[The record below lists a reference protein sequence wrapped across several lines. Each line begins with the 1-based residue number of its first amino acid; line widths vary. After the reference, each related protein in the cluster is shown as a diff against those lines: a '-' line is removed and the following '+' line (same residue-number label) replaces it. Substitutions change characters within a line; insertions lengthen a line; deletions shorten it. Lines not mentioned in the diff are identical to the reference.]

1 VSITNR
7 LKFWRTSAA
16 KTVGVTAALAVF
28 ASVLV
33 ASPASATDDRI
44 NVDYWVTGPDSAT
57 VCVSLTGDDELAYYP
72 DGNGNLIQTDVS
84 EALTIDD
91 STTDELSS
99 ATIDYAGDIEC
110 GDWAFYITDIYVGDW
125 NEINFRFDAWV
136 TDGDNDVWAEGSTD
150 NHQYVQWYE
159 GTPWWTYYV
168 WTSDIND
175 NSESE
180 VGLAWNNDYIQ
191 DERHSAYYCLDN
203 DTYDAGWVD
212 DLGDDDNDYAT
223 FSEDVYD
230 DPIVYVYDLTAGE
243 FVADSNTSGTDVT
256 IYDVYEDDEV
266 GFEHCDGW
274 DREFWIEGLELGH
287 TYEFQAQYE
296 VETYMTWDDGN
307 SSWWEDS
314 TVYTIGF
321 DRSVN
326 FTPLDIRQNLVGV
339 LPSDNDG
346 RDGENEYWE
355 ESEDLNGWSWDWYY
369 FVSGDAE
376 QYENTQYTNVDVI
389 LPEMQGEVEGNYAE
403 FDSVSGADVE
413 DRWTITDDWSGNAWW
428 AYWEEDA
435 YYELYDGN
443 NELWDD
449 YWTDACDVNGA
460 DVNNYEEEFYSDY
473 ADDEAG
479 LGTCNWWGNA
489 DTWYYERGNEDYY
502 DNGRWGHLPN
512 FEGQAFVGMY
522 DWENSSWDSANDYQN
537 DYDVLEGLSNSYSS
551 TFDWDFDADNV
562 RATGSDSIQVALATG
577 TGYDYYC
584 GDGDVE
590 ESVEVD
596 ASNATFHVRA
606 LPNYGQ
612 DADYDS
618 EDGYYE
624 NGQSDTGYDNYT
636 GNEEYPESR
645 LYAVDYTFAPGDYWY
660 EGEDIYNCGSDNKA
674 TVIFDLE
681 SYDQDEDGTLEPWET
696 LEPGTTYS
704 IEVSATF
711 DRIENDSD
719 DDQYGDGNYDFV
731 SFSSYDNA
739 YATTYLESHV
749 DVVSENTAKF
759 EINLQDSHYT
769 DRHNLDQAGYLAWN
783 ECTDWEEG
791 IDCASYVSGLDSWQD
806 FNIGDI
812 NRVTVTSD
820 AAVEFIDGDKHLVFE
835 RSDLNA
841 DTTYQVVF
849 GLDYFQTDSSSDD
862 SNQESLRKEM
872 EDTLDYDNCEDEA
885 FYDVDTANGTDC
897 YNSTTENDLYRT
909 DVHQF
914 RTLGA
919 PELDAVTTV
928 DNDAAQDGTDTNTT
942 ITLEFSE
949 NVVAGSGLIEIVRA
963 SDDKVVMSVRP
974 SASSNVAID
983 GNVVT
988 ITAGKNFDYS
998 TGYHVYVQAGAFEDE
1013 DGVAF
1018 AGNDNNVTT
1027 FTTEDKPEE
1036 IGTADIALLGDFKR
1050 TISVN
1055 LKKAVAFE
1063 TVQVWWHEH
1072 HSTKL
1077 FYAGS
1082 ITLDENGDGDFTRV
1096 LPRLGM
1102 RDNVIITLGRHT
1114 VASQIVATS

>member
-1 VSITNR
+1 M
-7 LKFWRTSAA
+7 
-16 KTVGVTAALAVF
+16 GVTAALAVF
-28 ASVLV
+28 GSVLV
-33 ASPASATDDRI
+33 ASPASAVDDRI

-57 VCVSLTGDDELAYYP
+57 VCVSLSGDDELAEYP
-72 DGNGNLIQTDVS
+72 DGNGGLTYTDVS
-84 EALTIDD
+84 EALTIDEAN
-91 STTDELSS
+91 SGELSS
-99 ATIDYAGDIEC
+99 ATITYAGDIDC

-136 TDGDNDVWAEGSTD
+136 TDGENDVWAEGSTD
-150 NHQYVQWYE
+150 NHTVYQDYVDDPDYVYSVY
-159 GTPWWTYYV
+159 TPGVDDSSY
-168 WTSDIND
+168 SD
-175 NSESE
+175 
-180 VGLAWNNDYIQ
+180 VGLAWNNDVIQ
-191 DERHSAYYCLDN
+191 DERHAAYYCLSN
-203 DTYDAGWVD
+203 DYSTSATV
-212 DLGDDDNDYAT
+212 DDDNDIFFDDYI
-223 FSEDVYD
+223 SYYEDIVG

-243 FVADSNTSGTDVT
+243 FVADTNTSGTDVT
-256 IYDVYEDDEV
+256 IYDVYDDDEWD
-266 GFEHCDGW
+266 FEHCES

-287 TYEFQAQYE
+287 TYEFQAQFE
-296 VETYMTWDDGN
+296 VRTDMYFDDG
-307 SSWWEDS
+307 DS
-314 TVYTIGF
+314 DWGSHDIVYTIGF

-326 FTPLDIRQNLVGV
+326 FTPLDVRQNLVGV
-339 LPSDNDG
+339 VPSDNDG
-346 RDGENEYWE
+346 RDGENEYWWDQ
-355 ESEDLNGWSWDWYY
+355 EDLNGWSWDWYE
-369 FVSGDAE
+369 FVTGDAE

-389 LPEMQGEVEGNYAE
+389 LPEMQGSIEGDYTNL
-403 FDSVSGADVE
+403 DSVTGADVE
-413 DRWTITDDWSGNAWW
+413 DRWEISQDWSGNAGW
-428 AYWEEDA
+428 AYFEYDA
-435 YYELYDGN
+435 NFELYDTN
-443 NELWDD
+443 NWMWDD
-449 YWTDACDVNGA
+449 YWTDTCYINGA
-460 DVNNYEEEFYSDY
+460 DVNNYQEEFWSDY
-473 ADDEAG
+473 ADDWSGAG
-479 LGTCNWWGNA
+479 VCNGEYG
-489 DTWYYERGNEDYY
+489 DDWYDWRGFTDMNDE
-502 DNGRWGHLPN
+502 GRWGHLPN

-522 DWENSSWDSANDYQN
+522 DWQNASNNDGANNFQEEN
-537 DYDVLEGLSNSYSS
+537 DVLEGLSNSYSS

-562 RATGSDSIQVALATG
+562 RATGTDSIQLALATG
-577 TGYDYYC
+577 TGYDWDC
-584 GDGDVE
+584 GSGDVE
-590 ESVEVD
+590 ESVEVEE
-596 ASNATFHVRA
+596 SNATFHVRA

-618 EDGYYE
+618 QDGYYE
-624 NGQSDTGYDNYT
+624 NGQSDDGYDNYT
-636 GNEEYPESR
+636 GNEEFPESR
-645 LYAVDYTFAPGDYWY
+645 LYAVDWTFEPGDYWY

-711 DRIENDSD
+711 DRINDD
-719 DDQYGDGNYDFV
+719 DDNDQYGDGNYDFV
-731 SFSSYDNA
+731 SFSSYQNS

-783 ECTDWEEG
+783 ECTDEEEG
-791 IDCASYVSGLDSWQD
+791 VDCTSYVSGLDSYQD

-849 GLDYFQTDSSSDD
+849 GLDYFQTDNSSDD
-862 SNQESLRKEM
+862 ANQESLRKEM

-885 FYDVDTANGTDC
+885 FYDVDTENGTDC

-909 DVHQF
+909 DVQQF

-949 NVVAGSGLIEIVRA
+949 NVLAGSGLIQIVRA

-988 ITAGKNFDYS
+988 ITAGKKFDYS
-998 TGYHVYVQAGAFEDE
+998 TSYHVYVQAGAFEDE

-1036 IGTADIALLGDFKR
+1036 IGSVDIALLGDFKR
-1050 TISVN
+1050 TINVN